1 MLSIR
6 LVKDE
11 DRAAIDQLIR
21 GAFVSPGA
29 SVDSVQEAPLVATL
43 RANGDVLLE
52 QVLVDQ
58 TGAISAHVAVSR
70 VSLLPDEGLLAGQ
83 VAPLSVSPDSQG
95 MGHGSTLMRAMADSA
110 KELGIDVL
118 FVLGDPSYYDRLG
131 FKSCSVNSAYGPSEY
146 YRAKFLQG
154 EPQDLSHCE
163 ARLAPAFAALDE

>member
-1 MLSIR
+1 MLSVR

-21 GAFVSPGA
+21 TAFVSPGA
-29 SVDSVQEAPLVATL
+29 SMDSVREAPLVAAL
-43 RANGDVLLE
+43 RANDDVLLE

-70 VSLLPDEGLLAGQ
+70 VSLLPNEGLLAGQ

-95 MGHGSTLMRAMADSA
+95 MGHGLTLMRAMADSA

-118 FVLGDPSYYDRLG
+118 FVLGDPGYYDRLG
-131 FKSCSVNSAYGPSEY
+131 FKSCLLYTSPSPRDKRQSRMPSSA
-146 YRAKFLQG
+146 
-154 EPQDLSHCE
+154 
-163 ARLAPAFAALDE
+163 

>member
-1 MLSIR
+1 MLSVR

-21 GAFVSPGA
+21 AAFVSPGA
-29 SVDSVQEAPLVATL
+29 SMDSVQEAPLVAGL
-43 RANGDVLLE
+43 RANGDVLL
-52 QVLVDQ
+52 DQ

-110 KELGIDVL
+110 KELGIDLL
-118 FVLGDPSYYDRLG
+118 FVLGDPGYYDRLG

-163 ARLAPAFAALDE
+163 ARLASAFAALDE

>member
-1 MLSIR
+1 MLSVR
-6 LVKDE
+6 LVQDE
-11 DRAAIDQLIR
+11 DQAAIDQLIR

-58 TGAISAHVAVSR
+58 TGAISAHVAVSK

-83 VAPLSVSPDSQG
+83 VAPLSVSPESQG
-95 MGHGSTLMRAMADSA
+95 KGHGSTLMQAMADSA

-118 FVLGDPSYYDRLG
+118 FVLGDPDYYDRLG
-131 FKSCSVNSAYGPSEY
+131 FKPCSVKSAYGPSEY
-146 YRAKFLQG
+146 YRAKFLQA

>member
-1 MLSIR
+1 M
-6 LVKDE
+6 
-11 DRAAIDQLIR
+11 
-21 GAFVSPGA
+21 
-29 SVDSVQEAPLVATL
+29 
-43 RANGDVLLE
+43 LLE

-118 FVLGDPSYYDRLG
+118 FVLAILATMTGWDLNPALSI
-131 FKSCSVNSAYGPSEY
+131 APHGPSEY